1 MIGDNIGLIEM
12 GVTLGLAVVV
22 IAYQYWATSRSLTRD
37 KKARETAE
45 PGNDATPE

>member
-1 MIGDNIGLIEM
+1 MMGDNLGLIEM

-37 KKARETAE
+37 KKAREPAE
-45 PGNDATPE
+45 PGDNANPE